1 MNPGWA
7 RRGIGLGLSM
17 GLAWAVWPTLGPSQ
31 LGGPATYAVVA
42 GSSMAPAIRAG
53 DLVLLRRAPNYVAGQ
68 IVGYRTAAG
77 DLVLHR
83 VKGRV
88 GGGYVFQGDNNSWV
102 DPYLP
107 TRAHL
112 VGRLRWR
119 IVGAGFVIKWLRA
132 PLPAALLVGLASF
145 LVGAGRSLRSE
156 RWSHRHRSPLTS
168 KP

>member
-1 MNPGWA
+1 
-7 RRGIGLGLSM
+7 
-17 GLAWAVWPTLGPSQ
+17 
-31 LGGPATYAVVA
+31 
-42 GSSMAPAIRAG
+42 MAPAIRAG